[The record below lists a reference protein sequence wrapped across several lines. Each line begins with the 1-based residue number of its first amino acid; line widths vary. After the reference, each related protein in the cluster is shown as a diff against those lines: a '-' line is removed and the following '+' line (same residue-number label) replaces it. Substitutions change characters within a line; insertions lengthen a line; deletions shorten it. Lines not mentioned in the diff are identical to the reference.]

1 MGIRR
6 ARMAVVGAVL
16 VVTTLLGAALAPAGA
31 STGTSGGGGG
41 RFRPGA
47 PGVGDDYFPL
57 YGNGGYDVKHY
68 LLKVSYDP
76 ATDRLVGVATI
87 SARATQNLS
96 RFNLDFVGL
105 TVRSIK
111 VDGRPAS
118 WSRTEHELTVTPRHG
133 LRDGRRFTTVV
144 RYDGVPV
151 TQQLVLGPGF
161 TIEAGFIHTDD
172 GAIVAGQP
180 EVAASWFPVNDHP
193 IDKASYT
200 FVVTAPAALQVVA
213 NGRLL
218 GRQRHGARRTWVWNA
233 LDPDLFTEPSDPD
246 DPASATF
253 GEIAQG
259 SFARQG
265 EILDF
270 LERRFS
276 RYPFSTGGGIVDDYD
291 NLLFALETQTRPVY
305 SKYFFTSPA
314 NGDSVVV
321 HELAHQWFGDSV
333 ALAEWKHIW
342 LNEGFAQ
349 YAEWMWSGEQGLGTA
364 QEQFDA
370 IYNGIP
376 ADDPF
381 WSVVMG
387 DPGPE
392 LLFDNAVYFR
402 GAMAVHALRLA
413 VGDRDFFRI
422 LHAWTT
428 RKAGGNGTIPPV
440 HQAGRARLRRAA
452 RRPVPGVAVH
462 RVQAGARGRRG
473 RGRQGDGGLAVGG
486 PAGAGP
492 VGGASAPLTRR
503 TVSGWTG
510 SGTGP
515 GGGPASRPSPA
526 GPAPW
531 RRRSGSGR
539 RPGRPGT
546 RWWGRGPPLPW
557 LRGEAGTAR
566 RWGPW
571 LLLKVA

>member
-1 MGIRR
+1 MEVGMVGR
-6 ARMAVVGAVL
+6 ARRVVAVAVL
-16 VVTTLLGAALAPAGA
+16 VAMTLLGTALAPAGA
-31 STGTSGGGGG
+31 STGSGGGGT
-41 RFRPGA
+41 FRPGA

-57 YGNGGYDVKHY
+57 YGNGGYDVRHY

-76 ATDRLVGVATI
+76 ATDRLVGTATI

-111 VDGRPAS
+111 VNGRAAT
-118 WSRTEHELTVTPRHG
+118 WSRTEHELTITPAHG

-144 RYDGVPV
+144 RYDGVPI

-200 FVVTAPAALQVVA
+200 FVVSAPAALQVVA

-218 GRQRHGARRTWVWNA
+218 ARKRHGATRTWVWNA
-233 LDPDLFTEPSDPD
+233 PEPMASYLATVDIGKFDTHRYRTNGLWMYDALDPDLFDQ
-246 DPASATF
+246 PAPGPGAYGS
-253 GEIAQG
+253 IAQG

-265 EILDF
+265 EILKF
-270 LERRFS
+270 LSRRFGP
-276 RYPFSTGGGIVDDYD
+276 YPFSTSGGIVDDYD
-291 NLLFALETQTRPVY
+291 NLGFALETQTRPVY
-305 SKYFFTSPA
+305 SKLFFTSPA

-333 ALAEWKHIW
+333 ALAAWKHIW

-349 YAEWMWSGEQGLGTA
+349 YAEWMWAEEEGLGTA

-376 ADDPF
+376 AGDPF
-381 WSVVMG
+381 WSVVIG

-402 GAMAVHALRLA
+402 GAMAVHSLRVA

-422 LHAWTT
+422 LKAWTS
-428 RKAGGNGTIPPV
+428 RRGGGNGTIPQFIRLAERISGQQLDDLFQTWLFTGSKPV
-440 HQAGRARLRRAA
+440 LEGAAAASVTASAKAAAGPGSPGVRAQLRRAERLRR
-452 RRPVPGVAVH
+452 
-462 RVQAGARGRRG
+462 
-473 RGRQGDGGLAVGG
+473 
-486 PAGAGP
+486 
-492 VGGASAPLTRR
+492 
-503 TVSGWTG
+503 
-510 SGTGP
+510 
-515 GGGPASRPSPA
+515 
-526 GPAPW
+526 
-531 RRRSGSGR
+531 
-539 RPGRPGT
+539 
-546 RWWGRGPPLPW
+546 
-557 LRGEAGTAR
+557 
-566 RWGPW
+566 
-571 LLLKVA
+571 

>member
-1 MGIRR
+1 MVGRTRR
-6 ARMAVVGAVL
+6 VVAVAVL
-16 VVTTLLGAALAPAGA
+16 VAMTLLGAALAPAGA
-31 STGTSGGGGG
+31 STGSGGGGG
-41 RFRPGA
+41 GFRPGA

-57 YGNGGYDVKHY
+57 YGNGGYDVRHY

-111 VDGRPAS
+111 VDGRAAS
-118 WSRTEHELTVTPRHG
+118 WSRTEHELTVTPAHG
-133 LRDGRRFTTVV
+133 LRKGRRFTTVV
-144 RYDGVPV
+144 RYDGVPA

-200 FVVTAPAALQVVA
+200 FVVTAPADLQVVA

-218 GRQRHGARRTWVWNA
+218 ARKRHGAKRTWVWNA
-233 LDPDLFTEPSDPD
+233 PEPMASYLATVDIGQFDTRRYRTDGLWMYDALDPDLFDEPSGGPGS
-246 DPASATF
+246 PTF

-270 LERRFS
+270 LERRFGP
-276 RYPFSTGGGIVDDYD
+276 YPFSTGGGIVDDYG

-305 SKYFFTSPA
+305 SKYFFTSPE

-349 YAEWMWSGEQGLGTA
+349 YSEWMWAEEEGLGTA
-364 QEQFDA
+364 QGQFDA
-370 IYNGIP
+370 LYNGIP
-376 ADDPF
+376 AGDPF
-381 WSVVMG
+381 WSVVIG

-392 LLFDNAVYFR
+392 LLFDNAVYLR
-402 GAMAVHALRLA
+402 GAMAVHALRVE

-422 LHAWTT
+422 LKAWTS
-428 RKAGGNGTIPPV
+428 RRGGGHGTIPQFIRLAERISGEQLDDLFQTWLFTGSKPV
-440 HQAGRARLRRAA
+440 LEGAAAASAAEANAATAAGSAGARARLREAA
-452 RRPVPGVAVH
+452 HLRR
-462 RVQAGARGRRG
+462 
-473 RGRQGDGGLAVGG
+473 
-486 PAGAGP
+486 
-492 VGGASAPLTRR
+492 
-503 TVSGWTG
+503 
-510 SGTGP
+510 
-515 GGGPASRPSPA
+515 
-526 GPAPW
+526 
-531 RRRSGSGR
+531 
-539 RPGRPGT
+539 
-546 RWWGRGPPLPW
+546 
-557 LRGEAGTAR
+557 
-566 RWGPW
+566 
-571 LLLKVA
+571 

>member
-6 ARMAVVGAVL
+6 ARAAVAAAVL
-16 VVTTLLGAALAPAGA
+16 VAMTLLGTALAPAGA
-31 STGTSGGGGG
+31 STGSAGGGGG
-41 RFRPGA
+41 GFRPGA
-47 PGVGDDYFPL
+47 PGVGDPYFPN
-57 YGNGGYDVKHY
+57 YGNGGYDVRHY
-68 LLKVSYDP
+68 LLKVAYDP
-76 ATDRLVGVATI
+76 PTDRLTGVATI
-87 SARATQNLS
+87 SATATQNLS

-111 VDGRPAS
+111 VNGRAAS
-118 WSRTEHELTVTPRHG
+118 WSRTAHELMVTPRHG
-133 LRDGRRFTTVV
+133 LPKGHRFTTVV
-144 RYDGVPV
+144 RYDGVPI

-200 FVVTAPAALQVVA
+200 FVVTAPAGLQVVA

-218 GRQRHGARRTWVWNA
+218 GRKRHGAKRTWVWNA
-233 LDPDLFTEPSDPD
+233 PEPMASYLATVNIGQFDIHRYRTHDGLWMYDALDPDLFDEAVDPG
-246 DPASATF
+246 DPASPTF
-253 GEIAQG
+253 GGIARD

-270 LERRFS
+270 LEQRFS

-291 NLLFALETQTRPVY
+291 NLQFALETQTRPIY
-305 SKYFFTSPA
+305 SKFFFTTPA

-349 YAEWMWSGEQGLGTA
+349 YAEWMWSEEEGLGTA

-370 IYNGIP
+370 LYNGIP

-381 WSVVMG
+381 WQVVIG

-392 LLFDNAVYFR
+392 LLFDIAVYFR
-402 GAMAVHALRLA
+402 GAMAVHALRLE

-428 RKAGGNGTIPPV
+428 RRAGGNGTIPQFIRLAERV
-440 HQAGRARLRRAA
+440 SGEQLDDLFQAWLFTGSKPALEAAAAA
-452 RRPVPGVAVH
+452 R
-462 RVQAGARGRRG
+462 
-473 RGRQGDGGLAVGG
+473 
-486 PAGAGP
+486 
-492 VGGASAPLTRR
+492 ASA
-503 TVSGWTG
+503 
-510 SGTGP
+510 
-515 GGGPASRPSPA
+515 SP
-526 GPAPW
+526 PAPSMELM
-531 RRRSGSGR
+531 RR
-539 RPGRPGT
+539 
-546 RWWGRGPPLPW
+546 
-557 LRGEAGTAR
+557 
-566 RWGPW
+566 
-571 LLLKVA
+571 

>member
-6 ARMAVVGAVL
+6 ARMVVVAVL
-16 VVTTLLGAALAPAGA
+16 VAMTLLGTALAPAGA
-31 STGTSGGGGG
+31 STGLSGGGGGG

-57 YGNGGYDVKHY
+57 YGNGGYDVRHY
-68 LLKVSYDP
+68 LLRVSYDP

-111 VDGRPAS
+111 VNGRLAG
-118 WSRTEHELTVTPRHG
+118 WSRTEHELTVRPRHG
-133 LRDGRRFTTVV
+133 LEKGRRFTTVV

-200 FVVTAPAALQVVA
+200 FVVTAPADLQVVA

-218 GRQRHGARRTWVWNA
+218 GRQRHGAKRTWVWNA
-233 LDPDLFTEPSDPD
+233 PEPMASYLATVDIGQFDTRRYRTRDGLWMYDALDPDLFAEPSDPD

-253 GEIAQG
+253 GGIAQG

-314 NGDSVVV
+314 NGDSVIV

-349 YAEWMWSGEQGLGTA
+349 YAEWMWSEDQGLGTA

-370 IYNGIP
+370 VYNGIP
-376 ADDPF
+376 ATDPF
-381 WSVVMG
+381 WSVVIG

-392 LLFDNAVYFR
+392 LLFDNAVYLR

-428 RKAGGNGTIPPV
+428 RKAGGNGTIPQFIRLAERVSGEQLDDLFRVWLFTGAKPV
-440 HQAGRARLRRAA
+440 LEGATATATARATATSPSAAATLERARGGQRLR
-452 RRPVPGVAVH
+452 H
-462 RVQAGARGRRG
+462 
-473 RGRQGDGGLAVGG
+473 
-486 PAGAGP
+486 
-492 VGGASAPLTRR
+492 
-503 TVSGWTG
+503 
-510 SGTGP
+510 
-515 GGGPASRPSPA
+515 
-526 GPAPW
+526 
-531 RRRSGSGR
+531 
-539 RPGRPGT
+539 
-546 RWWGRGPPLPW
+546 
-557 LRGEAGTAR
+557 
-566 RWGPW
+566 
-571 LLLKVA
+571 

>member
-6 ARMAVVGAVL
+6 ARMVVVGTVL
-16 VVTTLLGAALAPAGA
+16 VAMTFLGTALAPAGA
-31 STGTSGGGGG
+31 STGASGGGGG
-41 RFRPGA
+41 GFRPGA

-57 YGNGGYDVKHY
+57 YGNGGYDVRHY
-68 LLKVSYDP
+68 LLRVCYDP

-105 TVRSIK
+105 TVRSIT
-111 VDGRPAS
+111 VNGRPAG
-118 WSRTEHELTVTPRHG
+118 WSRTEHELMVTPRHG

-172 GAIVAGQP
+172 GAIIAGQP

-200 FVVTAPAALQVVA
+200 FVVTAPAGLQVVA

-218 GRQRHGARRTWVWNA
+218 GRHRHGARRTWVWKAPEPMASYLATVDIGRFDTRRYRTRDGLWMYDA
-233 LDPDLFTEPSDPD
+233 LDPDLFAERVDPD

-253 GEIAQG
+253 GGIAQG

-305 SKYFFTSPA
+305 SKFFFTSPA

-333 ALAEWKHIW
+333 ALAGWKHIW

-349 YAEWMWSGEQGLGTA
+349 YAEWMWSEEQGLGTA

-370 IYNGIP
+370 VYSIP

-381 WSVVMG
+381 WSVVIG

-428 RKAGGNGTIPPV
+428 RKAGGNGTIPQFIRLAERVSGEQLDDLFRVWLFTGGKPV
-440 HQAGRARLRRAA
+440 LEGAMAAKATAASPSAAAMLQRSRATERLRR
-452 RRPVPGVAVH
+452 
-462 RVQAGARGRRG
+462 
-473 RGRQGDGGLAVGG
+473 
-486 PAGAGP
+486 
-492 VGGASAPLTRR
+492 
-503 TVSGWTG
+503 
-510 SGTGP
+510 
-515 GGGPASRPSPA
+515 
-526 GPAPW
+526 
-531 RRRSGSGR
+531 
-539 RPGRPGT
+539 
-546 RWWGRGPPLPW
+546 
-557 LRGEAGTAR
+557 
-566 RWGPW
+566 
-571 LLLKVA
+571 